1 MKILWNSSQ
10 HNFDSMVTRKLI
22 KLFNRFK
29 TKEDR
34 RTIEEIM
41 AVFLPI
47 LHSRCASWVKDDSL
61 DSYLLVTKVFK
72 IFRALIQVYNYIIL
86 TNMLNMSF

>member
-1 MKILWNSSQ
+1 MSLI
-10 HNFDSMVTRKLI
+10 FEFVT
-22 KLFNRFK
+22 RFK

-34 RTIEEIM
+34 GTIEEIM
-41 AVFLPI
+41 AVFLPV

-72 IFRALIQVYNYIIL
+72 IFRALIQVC
-86 TNMLNMSF
+86 

>member
-1 MKILWNSSQ
+1 MIIYTYYKKKYFSLVLHI
-10 HNFDSMVTRKLI
+10 FT
-22 KLFNRFK
+22 RFK

-34 RTIEEIM
+34 QTIEEIM

-61 DSYLLVTKVFK
+61 ESYLLVTKVFK
-72 IFRALIQVYNYIIL
+72 IFRALIQVNSQSLIPS
-86 TNMLNMSF
+86 M